1 MRLKDIALRSGVS
14 IKTVSRAINNHPDV
28 SEKTK
33 KKILKIAEESNYVP
47 NSIARGFRQNRTYSI
62 GYIVRHLNNQFFV
75 DVGFALESR
84 FRQHGYS
91 VLISFTGDSVEAEVA
106 SLKLLLS
113 KRVDGIILSSIG
125 TTGSYVKGLL
135 DTEKTPIVL
144 IDNKIEGL
152 KLDGVFTD
160 NVHGSYLLTK
170 HLIEHGHRNIACIN
184 GPTSESS
191 SRERLLGYK
200 QALRE
205 SGISVK
211 NGLIKVS
218 NWQLSGGFR
227 SATEVLED
235 RTNRVSAIFVTNY
248 LMALGTYRAL
258 RRLALRVPQDIAVVC
273 FEDIEILENIE
284 PGITALHNVDRK
296 IGEAS
301 FELLYEKIKEGSKR
315 KGVTERVVE
324 GELCIRESCGCRRA
338 GSRGESGSR

>member
-1 MRLKDIALRSGVS
+1 MRLKDIALKSGVS

-33 KKILKIAEESNYVP
+33 KRILKIAEESNYVP
-47 NSIARGFRQNRTYSI
+47 NSIARGFRQNRTYSV

-75 DVGFALESR
+75 NVGFALENR

-91 VLISFTGDSVEAEVA
+91 VLISFTGDSLEAEVA

-113 KRVDGIILSSIG
+113 KRVDGIILSPIG
-125 TTGSYVKGLL
+125 TTGSQIKGLL

-144 IDNKIEGL
+144 IDNKIGGL

-160 NVHGSYLLTK
+160 NIRGSYLLTQ

-205 SGISVK
+205 NGIPVK
-211 NGLIKVS
+211 NSLIKVS
-218 NWQLSGGFR
+218 NWQLSGGFT
-227 SATEVLED
+227 SATELLED
-235 RTNRVSAIFVTNY
+235 RANGVSAIFVMNY

-258 RRLALRVPQDIAVVC
+258 RRLKLRVPQDIAVVC
-273 FEDIEILENIE
+273 FEDIEILANIE
-284 PGITALHNVDRK
+284 PGITALKNVDRQ
-296 IGEAS
+296 IGESA
-301 FELLYEKIKEGSKR
+301 FELLYEKIEGGSKR
-315 KGVTERVVE
+315 KGITEKIVE
-324 GELCIRESCGCRRA
+324 GELCIRESCGCKKTD
-338 GSRGESGSR
+338 SV